1 MTPVAYSVEHLFLAL
16 EGKEILRDV
25 SFSLEAGASLA
36 IIGPNGAGKSS
47 LLKCL
52 LRLAVPASGCIHLFD
67 KDLARYDRRS
77 LARLAAYVPQAGEGN
92 VPFSVEEFVLMARY
106 AYLNAFS
113 HFTETDRAAAREAMA
128 RAGVSAFA
136 ERMLNTLSGGE
147 RQKVYIAAALAQQPR
162 VMLLDEATAFL
173 DYRHQVEILEL
184 TGNLPR
190 ETGMTVIAVTHDLN
204 QGVLQYDK
212 VLALKNGV
220 VAWWGAPRDLLAEGR
235 LEDIYET
242 RFRLV
247 EEPET
252 GTVFIVPGGRI
263 S

>member
-52 LRLAVPASGCIHLFD
+52 LLAVPASGCIHLFD

-113 HFTETDRAAAREAMA
+113 HFTETDRAAARGAMA

-147 RQKVYIAAALAQQPR
+147 RQKVYIAAP
-162 VMLLDEATAFL
+162 
-173 DYRHQVEILEL
+173 
-184 TGNLPR
+184 LPNSP
-190 ETGMTVIAVTHDLN
+190 GHAS
-204 QGVLQYDK
+204 
-212 VLALKNGV
+212 
-220 VAWWGAPRDLLAEGR
+220 
-235 LEDIYET
+235 T
-242 RFRLV
+242 RRPL
-247 EEPET
+247 
-252 GTVFIVPGGRI
+252 
-263 S
+263 